1 LAIGLHSCCSRGP
14 GRTERMCAVT
24 DLAQDLAID
33 LQEDRPGTLA
43 RAVEAIARAGINI
56 EGYAEVEGILHVLTK
71 DALRAR
77 RAVEAAGLGVREERT
92 VLLYPIEDRPGA
104 LAALL
109 RRIADA
115 GVNVN
120 FSYVA
125 ASNRIVL
132 GAGDLAKVREVVEV

>member
-1 LAIGLHSCCSRGP
+1 
-14 GRTERMCAVT
+14 VT

-33 LQEDRPGTLA
+33 LQEDRPGMLA

-77 RAVEAAGLGVREERT
+77 RAVEAAGLVVREERT

-115 GVNVN
+115 GVNVD

-132 GAGDLAKVREVVEV
+132 SAGDLAKVREVVAI